1 MADRESKLVGEGE
14 SLWRFIF
21 GTLEKKEEAAYRE
34 HYLAAD
40 LRRVLGI
47 AWVSAG
53 LMVAIDLR
61 DMSYIDQQ
69 PELWIGIL
77 IRTITLVIS
86 ILIIWRLRKDPNT
99 RQMDLAMV
107 SLAFSIMVGML
118 WIHYAQEVSAARM
131 VSIGTIVIMAAIIG
145 LPTYPILPLMSA
157 LVIILGDGWIIYQ
170 SNDTALQEMAS
181 LIMIAYI
188 FSALFGVVTSANQH
202 RARYETFK
210 ARSQIK
216 TLEGILPICAHC
228 KKIRDD
234 EGYYQQLE
242 SYFSKY
248 AGATFSHGICP
259 ECVVIHYSELE
270 P

>member
-1 MADRESKLVGEGE
+1 MADRESKLEGEGM

-21 GTLEKKEEAAYRE
+21 GTLEKKEQAAYRE
-34 HYLAAD
+34 YYLAAD
-40 LRRVLGI
+40 LRRALGT

-53 LMVAIDLR
+53 LMVAINLR
-61 DMSYIDQQ
+61 DLSYIDQQ
-69 PELWIGIL
+69 PELWIGIG

-86 ILIIWRLRKDPNT
+86 MLIIWRLHKDTNF
-99 RQMDLAMV
+99 RQMDLAMM
-107 SLAFSIMVGML
+107 SLAFSIMIGML
-118 WIHYAQEVSAARM
+118 WIHYAQEVSVARM

-145 LPTYPILPLMSA
+145 LPTYPILPLTSA

-170 SNDTALQEMAS
+170 SNDIALQEMAS
-181 LIMIAYI
+181 LIMVAYI
-188 FSALFGVVTSANQH
+188 FSALFGVVASANQH

-210 ARSQIK
+210 ARSQVK

-228 KKIRDD
+228 KNIRDD

-242 SYFSKY
+242 GYFSKY
-248 AGATFSHGICP
+248 AGATFSHGVCP
-259 ECVVIHYSELE
+259 ECLVIHYSDLE